1 MTVALGV
8 TAMGEWGALMAA
20 MGVTVAMALAAVVAA
35 AGAILAGAVVVVA
48 RAVAGKGGHV
58 QLTPPHICQG
68 KVTSPGRR
76 VP

>member
-1 MTVALGV
+1 MALGV
-8 TAMGEWGALMAA
+8 TALGEWGALMAA
-20 MGVTVAMALAAVVAA
+20 MGVTVAMPLAAVVA

-58 QLTPPHICQG
+58 QLTPPPICQG